1 MASANLSLKS
11 CSNYVTA
18 LETGEEQPGT
28 LPLSRA
34 LGSTNTNKK
43 SLPESLLFVE
53 TSPTS
58 ALGQLG
64 SESCSKCQA
73 FSACSIFGNLLWK
86 KKVQPEH
93 HVSNFNMIAWLP
105 AKQFPGSFCPCGN
118 KVAVPFTEL
127 WDLRLGGNI
136 HFRNHLTFSK
146 RCRSH
151 S

>member
-34 LGSTNTNKK
+34 LGRGKTNKK
-43 SLPESLLFVE
+43 VFAEASLFVE

-64 SESCSKCQA
+64 LESCSKCQA
-73 FSACSIFGNLLWK
+73 FSVCSIFGDLLWK
-86 KKVQPEH
+86 RKVKPEH
-93 HVSNFNMIAWLP
+93 HVSNSNTRA
-105 AKQFPGSFCPCGN
+105 
-118 KVAVPFTEL
+118 
-127 WDLRLGGNI
+127 
-136 HFRNHLTFSK
+136 
-146 RCRSH
+146 
-151 S
+151 